1 MKKKDPIINTFKSN
15 TIKSIEAEN
24 TFNNEEQ
31 GNNSFISPSLEI
43 LNKKIIHQNQEAE
56 SEILDKNSNLL
67 NVFRF

>member
-1 MKKKDPIINTFKSN
+1 MKKKDSIINTFKSN

-43 LNKKIIHQNQEAE
+43 
-56 SEILDKNSNLL
+56 
-67 NVFRF
+67 